1 MAQSEIL
8 GLFGGQSPA
17 QIRDS
22 YLNSNMVSPAQ
33 MGSQGLLQQ
42 VVSMGGNAG
51 AMIGSGINRLTGT
64 QVPGEREAMAVDQAM
79 QDSSDPSMT
88 QAQRMRRM
96 SEILAQQPG
105 MGRQAMLASQ
115 EAVKLEKQ
123 GYEMQGFE
131 NAEKAKKAVADVLAN
146 NPNATSQE
154 LYAAAAPFSSD
165 PESIIKVVAGKEDK
179 AAALQVKQ
187 EEFAAK
193 AQSRLEEIKL
203 RGQYQQEVAAM
214 NGATREEVARI
225 GAESRAQQSAMMGQI
240 RVDIAKENIAVKREL
255 AAAKRNTG
263 VLAPSLQKEEGK
275 DLESIDNF
283 DAMTTVLNGA
293 VNALTPN
300 DKGVTALSLSYG
312 ARAAYAVAN
321 ITGRS
326 TPESRAYSDLQASI
340 AQAVNIKT
348 DAARG
353 VQTDGDVLRF
363 ANALIEISG
372 RYDVKATREALIKF
386 QDAARVAGEKTK
398 VRVNS
403 RRQAQNVGSYFTD
416 VATPEGT
423 APKGSGGAGK
433 ATRRYN
439 RDTKTF
445 EVITGG

>member
-1 MAQSEIL
+1 MATDIYNMLTGGYNPEDERRQQQQAFDQNL
-8 GLFGGQSPA
+8 GRTTNPQAFIASVM
-17 QIRDS
+17 
-22 YLNSNMVSPAQ
+22 SNM
-33 MGSQGLLQQ
+33 GSKIGQR
-42 VVSMGGNAG
+42 VAG
-51 AMIGSGINRLTGT
+51 VKDPREEKAIKK
-64 QVPGEREAMAVDQAM
+64 REALERVKASGVNMKDRVAFLSAV
-79 QDSSDPSMT
+79 
-88 QAQRMRRM
+88 AQEFQNVGLTAEALQV
-96 SEILAQQPG
+96 SEAAQG
-105 MGRQAMLASQ
+105 AK
-115 EAVKLEKQ
+115 VKSYQ
-123 GYEMQGFE
+123 MQGFE
-131 NAEKAKKAVADVLAN
+131 NAEKAKEAVAAVLAK
-146 NPNATSQE
+146 NPNATSQD
-154 LYAAAAPFSSD
+154 LYAAAAEFSSD

-187 EEFAAK
+187 DEFAAK

-203 RGQYQQEVAAM
+203 RGQYQLETARM
-214 NGATREEVARI
+214 NGASREEVARMRLD
-225 GAESRAQQSAMMGQI
+225 SQTQQSAFMGQI
-240 RVDIAKENIAVKREL
+240 KVDIAREGFAVKREL

-263 VLAPSLQKEEGK
+263 VLAPSLQKAEDK

-283 DAMTTVLNGA
+283 DAMTAVLNGS

-300 DKGVTALSLSYG
+300 NKGVTALRLDAG
-312 ARAAYAVAN
+312 TRALYTLAN
-321 ITGRS
+321 VMGRS

-386 QDAARVAGEKTK
+386 QNAAKTAGEKTK
-398 VRVNS
+398 VRINS

-423 APKGSGGAGK
+423 APKGGGGGGGGK

-439 RDTKTF
+439 PDTKTF